1 MLENFDKKHNF
12 LLLRRCK
19 EYALKLFL
27 RLLLLLQVVATKI
40 YDLSFKFV
48 LTAEQRK

>member
-19 EYALKLFL
+19 EYVVKLFL
-27 RLLLLLQVVATKI
+27 RFILLFQVVATKI

-48 LTAEQRK
+48 LTTEQRK